1 MRNSYWDNHAELLGI
16 YQSKWYKHLARAG
29 NVTKEQLLEWGVTVV
44 EVEALLEDFSN
55 SLDAFEA
62 WQLRIQSIFM
72 KLNQTERMKI
82 GHNASI
88 FLHTATFSGNCSYN
102 CIMSYHK
109 GLLSHA

>member
-1 MRNSYWDNHAELLGI
+1 LWWFHDELIEIHFSKSYVQA
-16 YQSKWYKHLARAG
+16 ARAG
-29 NVTKEQLLEWGVTVV
+29 NVTKEQLLEWEVPLA
-44 EVEALLEDFSN
+44 EVEALLEEFNN

-72 KLNQTERMKI
+72 KLNQTERINI